1 MSVIAHI
8 RKNIFVANQ
17 GEFASIVGVT
27 QPTVSRW
34 ERGAE
39 DSMTL
44 EQMARIRAAAE
55 KRGIQWNDRWFFEP
69 PIAECA
75 Q

>member
-1 MSVIAHI
+1 MSAIAHI

-17 GEFASIVGVT
+17 DEFASIAGVT

-34 ERGAE
+34 ERSGE
-39 DSMTL
+39 ESITL

-55 KRGIQWNDRWFFEP
+55 ERGIAWNDRWFFEP
-69 PIAECA
+69 PVAECA

>member
-1 MSVIAHI
+1 MSAIAHI

-17 GEFASIVGVT
+17 DEFASIAGVT

-34 ERGAE
+34 ERGAGE
-39 DSMTL
+39 TMTL
-44 EQMARIRAAAE
+44 EQMARIRAEAE
-55 KRGIQWNDRWFFEP
+55 SRGIAWDDRWFFEAP
-69 PIAECA
+69 VPEAA